1 VIAPRHP
8 LPIWHRHAI
17 AGDLEPVPVGLYPWG
32 YTMAGMQFPDEV
44 SDDVLKRL
52 RRAEG
57 QLRGV
62 QRLLAEGADC
72 KSVITQLTAAQ
83 AALHRAGLRLMAAG
97 MRECLADPDQAAEEG
112 MTVDQMEELF
122 LALR

>member
-1 VIAPRHP
+1 
-8 LPIWHRHAI
+8 
-17 AGDLEPVPVGLYPWG
+17 
-32 YTMAGMQFPDEV
+32 MQFPDDV
-44 SDDVLKRL
+44 TDDVLNRL

-57 QLRGV
+57 QVRGV
-62 QRLLAEGADC
+62 QRLLEEGADC

-97 MRECLADPDQAAEEG
+97 MRACLADPELATAEG
-112 MTVDQMEELF
+112 MTADQMEELF